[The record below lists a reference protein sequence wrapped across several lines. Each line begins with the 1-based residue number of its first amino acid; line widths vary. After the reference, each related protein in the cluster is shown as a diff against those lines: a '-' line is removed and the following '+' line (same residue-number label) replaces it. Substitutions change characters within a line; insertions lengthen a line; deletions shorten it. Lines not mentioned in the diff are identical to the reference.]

1 MLGKHGEV
9 TRRLAAVALGGALL
23 VSLGAC
29 NTEDE
34 NALIVYGPDS
44 AVVVAPLTAP
54 AIPMPPEGTA
64 EASVLELISFN
75 PTALDAFG
83 RTSAP
88 FSSSAFPC
96 WSSSG
101 YWSWGAGRCYVHDW
115 DTGDVDPRLPALTW
129 DTPLIDPW
137 RMYIAVQGVF
147 AGDGYDIYGETCCLE
162 PSTRYIAGFERMYLT
177 VNGELDAAQI
187 LLGQPVDQPDELKP
201 LGGHLGGDHTRPA
214 DIFNDGSAYPT
225 EVDANPF
232 VFGYITTFDDG
243 YVYLD
248 AVVSCYDANGV
259 QVWMCDATPNQDFS
273 VVAPN
278 RGGTAMSL
286 VRPDH
291 GSSAGVP

>member
-101 YWSWGAGRCYVHDW
+101 A
-115 DTGDVDPRLPALTW
+115 
-129 DTPLIDPW
+129 I
-137 RMYIAVQGVF
+137 
-147 AGDGYDIYGETCCLE
+147 
-162 PSTRYIAGFERMYLT
+162 
-177 VNGELDAAQI
+177 
-187 LLGQPVDQPDELKP
+187 
-201 LGGHLGGDHTRPA
+201 RPA
-214 DIFNDGSAYPT
+214 ISA
-225 EVDANPF
+225 
-232 VFGYITTFDDG
+232 
-243 YVYLD
+243 
-248 AVVSCYDANGV
+248 
-259 QVWMCDATPNQDFS
+259 
-273 VVAPN
+273 
-278 RGGTAMSL
+278 
-286 VRPDH
+286 RPPAAS
-291 GSSAGVP
+291 SSAGARDT